1 MYFPLFLPLWG
12 IRKGNKGNFMPK
24 YAREVA
30 SGKFSVFKH
39 CSLLYQEVLRNPALL
54 FLLSERKC
62 SLWYWHRNVL
72 TVPVHLSEQLH
83 SRAGC
88 WCRYVVTG
96 ESENLQILPAS
107 LTLTCKQCRVYSEVP
122 GCHPVWGRQRRFPY
136 NLLGPPVFR
145 QGDSIHNTCELWNQY
160 SWFPL
165 ASGRNSANFGKLI
178 TIQ

>member
-24 YAREVA
+24 YVREVD

-96 ESENLQILPAS
+96 ESENLQILPAF
-107 LTLTCKQCRVYSEVP
+107 LILTCKQCRVYSAVP
-122 GCHPVWGRQRRFPY
+122 DCHPVWGRQRIMV
-136 NLLGPPVFR
+136 LETWSMLWETSKTISSEIISATLMPPA
-145 QGDSIHNTCELWNQY
+145 IHML
-160 SWFPL
+160 SW
-165 ASGRNSANFGKLI
+165 
-178 TIQ
+178 T